1 MSQLDTIYVLC
12 GNKSKHKKWAKNW
25 IKIKGVHTNIKE
37 ICEALQLAIKQRDQ
51 DTIAVSFLT
60 VNEMTSTDNLNQLE
74 PTFMYT
80 QIFKEILLDMG
91 HDNQAISDFITYSR
105 RNNSGSSININ
116 RFEKEYH
123 SQSAIRWYTLT
134 PFIYC
139 MLNDVLRSMEVNTII
154 NMGFF
159 IRDLHQQIQRLYQ
172 QQITK
177 YHQKPFIVYRGQ
189 GLSKENFE
197 KLQKSEGGLI
207 SFNNFLSTSTEKDIS
222 LVFARSASEKVDMV
236 GIVFKMLID
245 PRIKSVPFAF
255 ITEVSS
261 FDGED
266 EVLFSMHTVFRV
278 GAIQQMDNNNQ
289 LYQVELKL
297 TSDDDQQLRL
307 LTDWIRE
314 EAAGITGWQRLGHL
328 LLKIGQFN
336 QAEELYNALLKQAS
350 DESEKALYYNQ
361 LGGVHFNQGNYEKA
375 ARYFEQGLE
384 ICQKALP
391 SKHSHLATSCN
402 NIGSVYKKMGEYSK
416 ALLFYEKDFEIC
428 QKTLPSDHPKLATSC
443 NNIGSVYKKM
453 GDYSKALLFYGK
465 TLEIC
470 QKTLPPNHPHF
481 AISCNNIGLVYDN
494 MSEYSKALSYL
505 ERALNI
511 WQRALPPTHP
521 DIKSVKQI
529 IMLRLLLL
537 VCLAHLVV
545 GRTITGNIVLKS
557 NPGKTI
563 VLPNGCQYIVQVVD
577 ASLADGKAT
586 ELGTTQYTL
595 VSSLPQSYTV
605 TYVPSGLPMGSDSLQ
620 AQIKCPNGHMY
631 INDHRISVPDKE
643 GDNITIDIGVISHH

>member
-1 MSQLDTIYVLC
+1 MSQLDAIYVLC

-25 IKIKGVHTNIKE
+25 IKIKGVHTSIKE
-37 ICEALQLAIKQRDQ
+37 ICEALQLATKQRDQ

-139 MLNDVLRSMEVNTII
+139 MLNDALRSMEVNTII

-207 SFNNFLSTSTEKDIS
+207 SFNNFLSISAEKDIS
-222 LVFARSASEKVDMV
+222 LVFARSASEKVNMV

-336 QAEELYNALLKQAS
+336 QAEELYNVLLEQAS

-384 ICQKALP
+384 ICQKIL
-391 SKHSHLATSCN
+391 S
-402 NIGSVYKKMGEYSK
+402 
-416 ALLFYEKDFEIC
+416 
-428 QKTLPSDHPKLATSC
+428 SDHPTLATSC

-465 TLEIC
+465 ALEIC
-470 QKTLPPNHPHF
+470 RKALPPNHPHL

-494 MSEYSKALSYL
+494 MGEYSKALSYL

-620 AQIKCPNGHMY
+620 AQIKCPNGQMY